1 MACALNDLEVLK
13 RCIPGCERLEKESDT
28 EMTAMVVLRVGPV
41 KATFEGVFRRGDM
54 LDKIGHFPDQSAKPF
69 CDHEVIVRHDNA
81 RSQCMLPTGILT
93 VAIAPLPFDDCTAR
107 LPSSILTRSCMFNNP
122 MPEKPLDS
130 PASNPRP
137 SSAMLI
143 TA

>member
-13 RCIPGCERLEKESDT
+13 RCIPGCERLEKEFDT

-69 CDHEVIVRHDNA
+69 CDDEVIVRHDNA
-81 RSQCMLPTGILT
+81 RSQCMLPTGIFDRGNRPFTLRRLHRKA
-93 VAIAPLPFDDCTAR
+93 AIEHSHTLLHVQQSDA
-107 LPSSILTRSCMFNNP
+107 
-122 MPEKPLDS
+122 
-130 PASNPRP
+130 
-137 SSAMLI
+137 
-143 TA
+143 